1 MQPAMD
7 DLAGNE
13 LFFATLQ
20 EITSLINGGRAQET
34 IFESVLS
41 CALQM
46 LHAQAVFLITVDSG
60 RIRKFARRVSP
71 DGQLHNLERYE
82 LPNHA
87 GISRWV
93 LLEGQP
99 VHVPDVGT
107 DPRYHP
113 SVDSLPG
120 LRTSAVLAAP
130 LKVRD
135 AVLGVL
141 VAVNR
146 VQSTPFDMRHLRIL
160 SLLANQTAIAIENG
174 KLYRRAEQ
182 LAVTDDLTQVYNYR
196 FLKMALRREVKRAAR
211 FSQRFSVLM
220 LDVDN
225 LKRYN
230 DQNGHLRG
238 SEVLRQVAQIL
249 VREARSI
256 DLVAKYGGDE
266 FVVILPQ
273 TERDGRVRPRGARE
287 AVGRNDRVPAGA
299 ARRHHGEPRRGDLP
313 GERIHGGGAARGRG
327 HRPLR
332 REAGGEEPGGG
343 RAGNAVGSH
352 PPSPGWIE
360 RQRGGGRG
368 FVLTPPVRPARV
380 GPCPQCSTIPRW

>member
-1 MQPAMD
+1 MKRPAEIVRPATS
-7 DLAGNE
+7 DLAENE
-13 LFFATLQ
+13 RFFATLQ
-20 EITSLINGGRAQET
+20 EITTLINGGRAQET
-34 IFESVLS
+34 IFESVLD

-46 LHAQAVFLITVDSG
+46 LRAEAVFLITVEG
-60 RIRKFARRVSP
+60 RKVRKYARRISN
-71 DGQLHNLERYE
+71 DGQLHKLERYDIE
-82 LPNHA
+82 SQS

-93 LLEGQP
+93 MLEGQP
-99 VHVPDVGT
+99 LHVPDVEA
-107 DPRYHP
+107 DPRFRP
-113 SVDSLPG
+113 ETDSLPG
-120 LRTSAVLAAP
+120 LSTTACLAAP

-135 AVLGVL
+135 TTLGVL

-146 VQSTPFDMRHLRIL
+146 LDGTPFEVRHLRVL
-160 SLLANQTAIAIENG
+160 SLLANHTAIAIENG
-174 KLYRRAEQ
+174 KLFRRAEQ

-196 FLKMALRREVKRAAR
+196 FLKMALRREVQRAAR

-273 TERDGRVRPRGARE
+273 TMRDGAYVLAERV
-287 AVGRNDRVPAGA
+287 
-299 ARRHHGEPRRGDLP
+299 
-313 GERIHGGGAARGRG
+313 
-327 HRPLR
+327 
-332 REAGGEEPGGG
+332 
-343 RAGNAVGSH
+343 
-352 PPSPGWIE
+352 
-360 RQRGGGRG
+360 
-368 FVLTPPVRPARV
+368 
-380 GPCPQCSTIPRW
+380 

>member
-1 MQPAMD
+1 MKPEPRKSLQSATD
-7 DLAGNE
+7 DLAASD

-46 LHAQAVFLITVDSG
+46 LEAQAVFLITVDPP
-60 RIRKFARRVSP
+60 RIRKFAMRMTP
-71 DGQLHNLERYE
+71 EGQIMGLERYE
-82 LPNHA
+82 LPSQA
-87 GISRWV
+87 GITRWV

-99 VHVPDVGT
+99 VHVPDVGA

-120 LRTSAVLAAP
+120 IRTSACLAAP
-130 LKVRD
+130 LKVREM
-135 AVLGVL
+135 VLGVL

-146 VQSTPFDMRHLRIL
+146 IDASPFHDRHLRVL

-174 KLYRRAEQ
+174 KLFRRAEQ

-211 FSQRFSVLM
+211 FSQKFSILM
-220 LDVDN
+220 IDVDN
-225 LKRYN
+225 LKKYN

-273 TERDGRVRPRGARE
+273 TTREGARVL
-287 AVGRNDRVPAGA
+287 ADRVKSAVEGTAFPLADPGVITVSLGVATYPENGITAGELLESADIALYA
-299 ARRHHGEPRRGDLP
+299 AKQTGKNRVSLAEGGTMEPHRSR
-313 GERIHGGGAARGRG
+313 GERAADDEVDSGD
-327 HRPLR
+327 
-332 REAGGEEPGGG
+332 
-343 RAGNAVGSH
+343 S
-352 PPSPGWIE
+352 
-360 RQRGGGRG
+360 
-368 FVLTPPVRPARV
+368 F
-380 GPCPQCSTIPRW
+380 

>member
-1 MQPAMD
+1 
-7 DLAGNE
+7 
-13 LFFATLQ
+13 
-20 EITSLINGGRAQET
+20 
-34 IFESVLS
+34 
-41 CALQM
+41 
-46 LHAQAVFLITVDSG
+46 
-60 RIRKFARRVSP
+60 
-71 DGQLHNLERYE
+71 LERYE
-82 LPNHA
+82 LPSHA

-93 LLEGQP
+93 LLEGEP

-113 SVDSLPG
+113 SMDSLPG
-120 LRTSAVLAAP
+120 LRTSAVIAAP

-146 VQSTPFDMRHLRIL
+146 LEATPFEVRHVRVV

-182 LAVTDDLTQVYNYR
+182 LAITDDLTQVYNYR

-211 FSQRFSVLM
+211 FSQTFSVLM
-220 LDVDN
+220 VDVDN
-225 LKRYN
+225 LKHYN

-238 SEVLRQVAQIL
+238 SEVLRTVAQIV

-273 TERDGRVRPRGARE
+273 TTREGAMVLAERVKISVEGTSFPLVPPGVITVSLGVATYPMNGITAGELLEAADIALYAAKQSGKNRVQS
-287 AVGRNDRVPAGA
+287 AGFDPDS
-299 ARRHHGEPRRGDLP
+299 GT
-313 GERIHGGGAARGRG
+313 RGRG
-327 HRPLR
+327 PNPYDIPPTS
-332 REAGGEEPGGG
+332 GE
-343 RAGNAVGSH
+343 S
-352 PPSPGWIE
+352 
-360 RQRGGGRG
+360 
-368 FVLTPPVRPARV
+368 L
-380 GPCPQCSTIPRW
+380 

>member
-1 MQPAMD
+1 MD
-7 DLAGNE
+7 DLAENE

-46 LHAQAVFLITVDSG
+46 LHAQAVFLVTVESG
-60 RIRKFARRVSP
+60 RIRKFARRTGG
-71 DGQLHNLERYE
+71 DGQLQSLERYE
-82 LPNHA
+82 LPSHA

-99 VHVPDVGT
+99 VSVPDVGA

-130 LKVRD
+130 LKIRD

-146 VQSTPFDMRHLRIL
+146 VDATPFEVRHLRVL
-160 SLLANQTAIAIENG
+160 TLLANQTAIAIENG

-182 LAVTDDLTQVYNYR
+182 LAVTDDLTRVYNYR

-211 FSQRFSVLM
+211 FGQRFSLLM

-238 SEVLRQVAQIL
+238 SEVLRTVAQIL

-273 TERDGRVRPRGARE
+273 TERDGARVLAERVKQAVESTAFPLVPPGVITVSLGLATYPANGITAGELLE
-287 AVGRNDRVPAGA
+287 AADIALYAAKQSGKNQVSTAEGMPGSGPGPASYGRRWDS
-299 ARRHHGEPRRGDLP
+299 
-313 GERIHGGGAARGRG
+313 
-327 HRPLR
+327 
-332 REAGGEEPGGG
+332 EAGE
-343 RAGNAVGSH
+343 S
-352 PPSPGWIE
+352 
-360 RQRGGGRG
+360 
-368 FVLTPPVRPARV
+368 L
-380 GPCPQCSTIPRW
+380 

>member
-1 MQPAMD
+1 MD

-13 LFFATLQ
+13 LFFTTLQ

-41 CALQM
+41 CALHM
-46 LHAQAVFLITVDSG
+46 LHAQAVFLVTVDGG
-60 RIRKFARRVSP
+60 RIRKFARRRGP
-71 DGQLHNLERYE
+71 DGQLQSLERYE
-82 LPNHA
+82 LPSHA

-99 VHVPDVGT
+99 VHVPDVDA

-113 SVDSLPG
+113 SMDSLPG
-120 LRTSAVLAAP
+120 LQTAAVLAAP

-146 VQSTPFDMRHLRIL
+146 LDATPFEPRHIRIL

-174 KLYRRAEQ
+174 KLYRHAEQ
-182 LAVTDDLTQVYNYR
+182 LAITDDLTQVYNYR

-211 FSQRFSVLM
+211 FGQTFSLLM
-220 LDVDN
+220 IDVDN
-225 LKRYN
+225 LKHYN

-238 SEVLRQVAQIL
+238 SEVLRTVAQIL

-273 TERDGRVRPRGARE
+273 TAREGAVVLADRVKSSVETTAFPLVPPGVITVSLGVATYPQNGITAGELLESADIALYAAKQSGKNRVRGA
-287 AVGRNDRVPAGA
+287 
-299 ARRHHGEPRRGDLP
+299 GEPDARTRGRGKNPYD
-313 GERIHGGGAARGRG
+313 GGGAEPR
-327 HRPLR
+327 
-332 REAGGEEPGGG
+332 GGE
-343 RAGNAVGSH
+343 S
-352 PPSPGWIE
+352 
-360 RQRGGGRG
+360 
-368 FVLTPPVRPARV
+368 L
-380 GPCPQCSTIPRW
+380 

>member
-1 MQPAMD
+1 MD
-7 DLAGNE
+7 DLAGDE

-20 EITSLINGGRAQET
+20 EITSLISGGRAQET

-46 LHAQAVFLITVDSG
+46 LQAQAVFLITVDAG
-60 RIRKFARRVSP
+60 RIRKFARRVST

-82 LPNHA
+82 LPGHA

-120 LRTSAVLAAP
+120 LRTAAVLAAP
-130 LKVRD
+130 LKVRE

-141 VAVNR
+141 VGVNR
-146 VQSTPFDMRHLRIL
+146 IEGTPFDLHHLRIL
-160 SLLANQTAIAIENG
+160 TLLANQTAIAIENG

-182 LAVTDDLTQVYNYR
+182 LAITDDLTQVYNFR

-238 SEVLRQVAQIL
+238 SEVLRMIAQIV

-273 TERDGRVRPRGARE
+273 TSREGAWVLADRVKLAVETTAFPLVPPGIITVSLGVATYPDNGITAGELLEGADIALYSAKQSGKNRVSWAGARDDTTR
-287 AVGRNDRVPAGA
+287 ARPDALGRT
-299 ARRHHGEPRRGDLP
+299 E
-313 GERIHGGGAARGRG
+313 GGAGD
-327 HRPLR
+327 
-332 REAGGEEPGGG
+332 
-343 RAGNAVGSH
+343 S
-352 PPSPGWIE
+352 
-360 RQRGGGRG
+360 
-368 FVLTPPVRPARV
+368 F
-380 GPCPQCSTIPRW
+380 

>member
-1 MQPAMD
+1 MQSNTD
-7 DLAGNE
+7 DLAGSE

-20 EITSLINGGRAQET
+20 EITSLINGGKEQET

-46 LHAQAVFLITVDSG
+46 LEAQAVFLITVDG
-60 RIRKFARRVSP
+60 PRVRKFALRMTQDRHIL
-71 DGQLHNLERYE
+71 GLERYE
-82 LPNHA
+82 LPSQA
-87 GISRWV
+87 GITRWV

-99 VHVPDVGT
+99 VHIPDVGA

-120 LRTSAVLAAP
+120 IRTATCLAAP
-130 LKVRD
+130 LKVRE
-135 AVLGVL
+135 ATLGVL

-146 VQSTPFDMRHLRIL
+146 IDATPFHERHLRIL

-211 FSQRFSVLM
+211 FSQNFSILM
-220 LDVDN
+220 IDVDN

-238 SEVLRQVAQIL
+238 SEVLRLIAQIL

-266 FVVILPQ
+266 FVAILPQ
-273 TERDGRVRPRGARE
+273 TSREGACVL
-287 AVGRNDRVPAGA
+287 ADRVKTAVAAAAFPLATPGVITVSLGVATYPENGLTAGEILESADIALYA
-299 ARRHHGEPRRGDLP
+299 AKLSGKNRVSIASTDP
-313 GERIHGGGAARGRG
+313 AARGFSSRG
-327 HRPLR
+327 
-332 REAGGEEPGGG
+332 EA
-343 RAGNAVGSH
+343 AADDSID
-352 PPSPGWIE
+352 S
-360 RQRGGGRG
+360 
-368 FVLTPPVRPARV
+368 F
-380 GPCPQCSTIPRW
+380 

>member
-1 MQPAMD
+1 MD
-7 DLAGNE
+7 DLAGND

-46 LHAQAVFLITVDSG
+46 LRAQAVFLITVDGG
-60 RIRKFARRVSP
+60 RTRKFARRVAT
-71 DGQLHNLERYE
+71 DGQLHALERYE
-82 LPNHA
+82 LPSHA

-93 LLEGQP
+93 LLEGQA
-99 VHVPDVGT
+99 VHIPDVGA

-113 SVDSLPG
+113 SSDSLPG
-120 LRTSAVLAAP
+120 LSTSAVLAAP

-146 VQSTPFDMRHLRIL
+146 LDASPFDVRHLRVL

-211 FSQRFSVLM
+211 FSQKFSLLM
-220 LDVDN
+220 VDVDN
-225 LKRYN
+225 LKTYN

-238 SEVLRQVAQIL
+238 SEVLRSVAQIL

-273 TERDGRVRPRGARE
+273 TTREGACVLADRVKFSVETTAFPLVPPGTITVSLGVATYPENGITAGELLEAADIALYTAKQSGKNRVSIAKHDAVTGYPSRGASAFDAYRE
-287 AVGRNDRVPAGA
+287 R
-299 ARRHHGEPRRGDLP
+299 
-313 GERIHGGGAARGRG
+313 
-327 HRPLR
+327 
-332 REAGGEEPGGG
+332 GGE
-343 RAGNAVGSH
+343 S
-352 PPSPGWIE
+352 
-360 RQRGGGRG
+360 
-368 FVLTPPVRPARV
+368 L
-380 GPCPQCSTIPRW
+380 

>member
-1 MQPAMD
+1 MHRTVPSRPSKSMHPAMD

-13 LFFATLQ
+13 LFFTTLQ

-41 CALQM
+41 CALHM
-46 LHAQAVFLITVDSG
+46 LHAQAVFLVTVDGG
-60 RIRKFARRVSP
+60 RIRKFARRRGA
-71 DGQLHNLERYE
+71 DGQLQALERYE
-82 LPNHA
+82 LPSHA

-93 LLEGQP
+93 LLEGEP
-99 VHVPDVGT
+99 VHVPDVGA

-113 SVDSLPG
+113 SMDSLPG
-120 LRTSAVLAAP
+120 LHTAAVLAAP

-146 VQSTPFDMRHLRIL
+146 LDTTPFETRHIRVL
-160 SLLANQTAIAIENG
+160 SLLANQTAIAIENA

-182 LAVTDDLTQVYNYR
+182 LAITDDLTQVYNYR

-211 FSQRFSVLM
+211 FGQTFSILM
-220 LDVDN
+220 IDVDN
-225 LKRYN
+225 LKHYN

-238 SEVLRQVAQIL
+238 SEVLRTVAQIL

-266 FVVILPQ
+266 FVAILPQ
-273 TERDGRVRPRGARE
+273 TARE
-287 AVGRNDRVPAGA
+287 GALVLADRVKVAVEQTAFPLVPPGVITVSLGVATYPANGITAGELLEAADLALYAAKQSGKNQVQSAGNDPGA
-299 ARRHHGEPRRGDLP
+299 APRTRGPNPYD
-313 GERIHGGGAARGRG
+313 IA
-327 HRPLR
+327 
-332 REAGGEEPGGG
+332 
-343 RAGNAVGSH
+343 
-352 PPSPGWIE
+352 PSPGE
-360 RQRGGGRG
+360 S
-368 FVLTPPVRPARV
+368 L
-380 GPCPQCSTIPRW
+380 

>member
-1 MQPAMD
+1 MHSATD
-7 DLAGNE
+7 DLAASD

-46 LHAQAVFLITVDSG
+46 LEAQAVFLITVDPP
-60 RIRKFARRVSP
+60 RIRKFAMRMTA
-71 DGQLHNLERYE
+71 DGQLMGLERYE
-82 LPNHA
+82 LPSQA
-87 GISRWV
+87 GITRWV

-99 VHVPDVGT
+99 VHVPDVGV

-120 LRTSAVLAAP
+120 LRTSACLAAP

-135 AVLGVL
+135 MIHGVL

-146 VQSTPFDMRHLRIL
+146 LDASPFVDRHLRVL

-174 KLYRRAEQ
+174 KLFRRAEQ

-211 FSQRFSVLM
+211 FSQKFSLLM
-220 LDVDN
+220 IDVDN

-266 FVVILPQ
+266 FVAILPQ
-273 TERDGRVRPRGARE
+273 TTREGACVL
-287 AVGRNDRVPAGA
+287 ADRVKCAVESAAFPLVAPGVITVSLGVATYPENGITAGELLESADIALYA
-299 ARRHHGEPRRGDLP
+299 AKQSGKNRVTLAASDVGVRGIATRHDD
-313 GERIHGGGAARGRG
+313 
-327 HRPLR
+327 
-332 REAGGEEPGGG
+332 
-343 RAGNAVGSH
+343 
-352 PPSPGWIE
+352 PSEDAPDS
-360 RQRGGGRG
+360 
-368 FVLTPPVRPARV
+368 L
-380 GPCPQCSTIPRW
+380 

>member
-1 MQPAMD
+1 MD
-7 DLAGNE
+7 DLAENE

-46 LHAQAVFLITVDSG
+46 LHAQAVFLVTVESG
-60 RIRKFARRVSP
+60 RIRKFARRIGG
-71 DGQLHNLERYE
+71 DGQLHGLERYE
-82 LPNHA
+82 LPSHA

-99 VHVPDVGT
+99 VSVPDVGA

-130 LKVRD
+130 LKIRD

-146 VQSTPFDMRHLRIL
+146 LDATPFELRHLRVL
-160 SLLANQTAIAIENG
+160 TLLANQTAIAIENG

-182 LAVTDDLTQVYNYR
+182 LAVTDDLTRVYNYR

-211 FSQRFSVLM
+211 FGQRFSLLM

-238 SEVLRQVAQIL
+238 SEVLRTVAQIL

-273 TERDGRVRPRGARE
+273 TERDGARVLAERVKQAVE
-287 AVGRNDRVPAGA
+287 ATAFPLVPPGVITVSLGLATYPANGITAGELLEA
-299 ARRHHGEPRRGDLP
+299 ADIALYAAKQSGKNQVSTAEGQP
-313 GERIHGGGAARGRG
+313 GSASG
-327 HRPLR
+327 PTSY
-332 REAGGEEPGGG
+332 GGG
-343 RAGNAVGSH
+343 RRWDTEAGES
-352 PPSPGWIE
+352 
-360 RQRGGGRG
+360 
-368 FVLTPPVRPARV
+368 L
-380 GPCPQCSTIPRW
+380 

>member
-1 MQPAMD
+1 MTEPRKSLHSAMD
-7 DLAGNE
+7 DLAGSD

-20 EITSLINGGRAQET
+20 EITSLINGGKAQET

-46 LHAQAVFLITVDSG
+46 LEAQAVFLITVEG
-60 RIRKFARRVSP
+60 PRIRKFALRASNE
-71 DGQLHNLERYE
+71 GHILGLERYE
-82 LPNHA
+82 LPSQA
-87 GISRWV
+87 GITRWV

-99 VHVPDVGT
+99 VHIPDVGI

-120 LRTSAVLAAP
+120 LRTSACLAAP

-135 AVLGVL
+135 AILGVL

-146 VQSTPFDMRHLRIL
+146 IDATPFDDRHLRVL
-160 SLLANQTAIAIENG
+160 SLLANQTAIAIENA

-196 FLKMALRREVKRAAR
+196 FLKMGLRREVKRAAR
-211 FSQRFSVLM
+211 FSQKFSLLM
-220 LDVDN
+220 IDVDN

-238 SEVLRQVAQIL
+238 SEVLRQIAQIL
-249 VREARSI
+249 VRDARSI

-273 TERDGRVRPRGARE
+273 TTREGACVLAERVKTSVESTAFPTVPPGVITVSLGVATYPENGITAGELLESADIALYAAKKSGKNRVSIAATDG
-287 AVGRNDRVPAGA
+287 AGI
-299 ARRHHGEPRRGDLP
+299 D
-313 GERIHGGGAARGRG
+313 
-327 HRPLR
+327 PLR
-332 REAGGEEPGGG
+332 RRDAE
-343 RAGNAVGSH
+343 
-352 PPSPGWIE
+352 
-360 RQRGGGRG
+360 
-368 FVLTPPVRPARV
+368 
-380 GPCPQCSTIPRW
+380 IPDSLDDL

>member
-1 MQPAMD
+1 
-7 DLAGNE
+7 
-13 LFFATLQ
+13 
-20 EITSLINGGRAQET
+20 
-34 IFESVLS
+34 
-41 CALQM
+41 
-46 LHAQAVFLITVDSG
+46 
-60 RIRKFARRVSP
+60 
-71 DGQLHNLERYE
+71 
-82 LPNHA
+82 
-87 GISRWV
+87 
-93 LLEGQP
+93 
-99 VHVPDVGT
+99 
-107 DPRYHP
+107 
-113 SVDSLPG
+113 
-120 LRTSAVLAAP
+120 VLAAP

-146 VQSTPFDMRHLRIL
+146 VHSTPFDMRHLRIL

-211 FSQRFSVLM
+211 FSQKFSVLM

-249 VREARSI
+249 VRDARSI

-273 TERDGRVRPRGARE
+273 TEREGAYVLAERVKQSVESTAFPLVPPGVITVSLGVATYPENGFTAGELLE
-287 AVGRNDRVPAGA
+287 AADIGLYAAKQAGKNQVA
-299 ARRHHGEPRRGDLP
+299 AAP
-313 GERIHGGGAARGRG
+313 GIS
-327 HRPLR
+327 
-332 REAGGEEPGGG
+332 AGGPHGRPGRTRDDEEGDGE
-343 RAGNAVGSH
+343 S
-352 PPSPGWIE
+352 
-360 RQRGGGRG
+360 
-368 FVLTPPVRPARV
+368 F
-380 GPCPQCSTIPRW
+380 

>member
-1 MQPAMD
+1 MTEPRKPMHSATE
-7 DLAGNE
+7 DLAGSD

-20 EITSLINGGRAQET
+20 EITSLINGGKAQET

-46 LHAQAVFLITVDSG
+46 LEAQAVFLITVDSP
-60 RIRKFARRVSP
+60 RIRKFALRTAP
-71 DGQLHNLERYE
+71 DGHIMGLERYE
-82 LPNHA
+82 LPSQA
-87 GISRWV
+87 GITRWV

-99 VHVPDVGT
+99 VHVPDVGA

-113 SVDSLPG
+113 SIDSLPG
-120 LRTSAVLAAP
+120 LRTSACLAAP

-135 AVLGVL
+135 AILGVL

-146 VQSTPFDMRHLRIL
+146 IDATPFDDRHLRVL
-160 SLLANQTAIAIENG
+160 SLLANQTAIAIENA
-174 KLYRRAEQ
+174 KLFRRAEQ

-196 FLKMALRREVKRAAR
+196 FLKMGLRREVKRAAR
-211 FSQRFSVLM
+211 FSQKFSLLM
-220 LDVDN
+220 IDVDN

-238 SEVLRQVAQIL
+238 SEVLRLIAQVL

-273 TERDGRVRPRGARE
+273 TARDGACVLADRVKTSVAATAFPHVAPGVITVSLGVATYPENGITAGELLESADIALYAAKQSGRNRVSVASTDPGARGF
-287 AVGRNDRVPAGA
+287 ASR
-299 ARRHHGEPRRGDLP
+299 GEDGLDD
-313 GERIHGGGAARGRG
+313 
-327 HRPLR
+327 
-332 REAGGEEPGGG
+332 
-343 RAGNAVGSH
+343 
-352 PPSPGWIE
+352 
-360 RQRGGGRG
+360 
-368 FVLTPPVRPARV
+368 
-380 GPCPQCSTIPRW
+380 STDSF